1 MKFTD
6 FNFRV
11 DLARA
16 ILRAGFKEPSPIQ
29 QQAIPLILDGKDIV
43 GQAHTGTGKT
53 AAFALPLLQKMTGKD
68 GVETVVIVP
77 TRELATQV
85 ADEMYRFSRN
95 LGNIRTATVYGGT
108 SYKRQIE
115 HIKNAG
121 IIVATPGRFLDL
133 LDRNKIDINPK
144 YIVLD
149 EADEMLNM
157 GFLEDIRRI
166 FAHFENREQ
175 TLMFSATMPNE
186 IKELAKTILKDP
198 EIIRVEK
205 QAVTKNSI
213 KQYFYVVDERERDDA
228 IVRLIDVYNPKK
240 ALVFCRTKKETS
252 RLAEFLGAQGHK
264 VASLH
269 GDIEQ
274 WERQTTMK
282 AFRRNEYEI
291 LVATDV
297 AARGIDVR
305 GITHVFNYH
314 IPFDPES
321 YVHRIGRTGRAA
333 RSGIAMTLVTPHEI
347 SELQRIEKEMG
358 SNIQLEMVPNKK
370 GTGTDTTKEVL
381 SLIGKIKEID
391 IKDVLAAALAKYKPE
406 ELVAKLLSHL
416 VSEMES
422 EVSIGKTKKEA
433 TLIIEQASMGGVP
446 KQSGRRTRKG
456 SPKRSSNGG
465 SGRGR
470 RREDGP
476 IRRGTGRGEIPVPTM
491 KTIGSSRI
499 IPRKLY

>member
-6 FNFRV
+6 FDFRA

-16 ILRAGFKEPSPIQ
+16 IARNGFTEPSPIQ
-29 QQAIPLILDGKDIV
+29 EKSIPVILDGKDMV

-53 AAFALPLLQKMTGKD
+53 AAFTLPLLQKITGKD
-68 GVETVVIVP
+68 GVEIVVIVP

-95 LGNIRTATVYGGT
+95 MGNIRTATVYGGT
-108 SYKRQIE
+108 SYKRQIN
-115 HIKNAG
+115 HIEGAG

-133 LDRNKIDINPK
+133 LDRKKIDISPK

-166 FAHFENREQ
+166 FSHFENREQ

-198 EIIRVEK
+198 EFIRVEK

-213 KQYFYVVDERERDDA
+213 KQYFYVVDEHERDDA

-240 ALVFCRTKKETS
+240 AIVFCRTKKETS
-252 RLAEFLGAQGHK
+252 RLGDFLAGQGHK

-274 WERQTTMK
+274 WERQKTMK
-282 AFRRNEYEI
+282 AFRKNEYEI

-305 GITHVFNYH
+305 GVTHVFNYH
-314 IPFDPES
+314 IPLDPES
-321 YVHRIGRTGRAA
+321 YVHRIGRTGRAE
-333 RSGIAMTLVTPHEI
+333 RKGSAMTLVTPYEI
-347 SELQRIEKEMG
+347 SELKRIEKEMG
-358 SNIQLEMVPNKK
+358 SNMELEMVPNSK
-370 GTGTDTTKEVL
+370 GSGDT
-381 SLIGKIKEID
+381 S
-391 IKDVLAAALAKYKPE
+391 KDVLTLLKDIKEVDVSEVLESVMKKYNSE
-406 ELVAKLLSHL
+406 ELISKLLSYTI
-416 VSEMES
+416 SEMKS
-422 EVSIGKTKKEA
+422 EGRIGKTKKEA
-433 TLIIEQASMGGVP
+433 ELIIEQE
-446 KQSGRRTRKG
+446 KQGG
-456 SPKRSSNGG
+456 SPQHQKRRGRKSSSKRSSG
-465 SGRGR
+465 GRGR
-470 RREDGP
+470 RRNDNK

-491 KTIGSSRI
+491 DKIGSSRI
-499 IPRKLY
+499 VPRKLY